1 MPVQEQPL
9 NFEDLLHTVQ
19 ESERGRWFLSEF
31 ENRIRKAET
40 SHIFAAIQKLETI
53 MAEHGKSG
61 GDSLLVARARTAIAA
76 ARREIA
82 SIEGAKMSDEGRLF
96 AKLAD
101 MARSAFTADGTPAPV
116 NVGITRAL
124 RLVDQIE
131 QELAPLPRADGG
143 NAYFNADSSV
153 FEAPNMPVMK
163 PATPAIAAVKPA
175 APEVERGAKL
185 LIRKSGEVEA
195 YASAPPQTQA
205 QPKAE
210 PQVQTPPAPAA
221 ETPAASV
228 QAAEPATGIAS
239 ITPPAAKA
247 PRVVII
253 RRKPEDLQDVPLVD
267 ETASGTAA

>member
-40 SHIFAAIQKLETI
+40 SHIFAAIQKLESI

-101 MARSAFTADGTPAPV
+101 MARTAFTADGTPAPV
-116 NVGITRAL
+116 NAGITRAL

-131 QELAPLPRADGG
+131 QELSPLPRADGG

-195 YASAPPQTQA
+195 YASAPPQ
-205 QPKAE
+205 PKTE
-210 PQVQTPPAPAA
+210 PQLQTSPAPTAD
-221 ETPAASV
+221 TPAAPV
-228 QAAEPATGIAS
+228 QAAEPAAGIAS